1 MAKGPVPDQG
11 WSWVVAF
18 ACCFS
23 SLILAGIFRTSGVLF
38 VAFISTFGVSREEAS
53 WPMVVCISV
62 LNLAGPF
69 CGILGQKIGARPVVI
84 IGAVIATIGIST
96 CYLTTS
102 LGIITVL
109 FGGVFGVGYGFMNTV
124 MPCILNAYFLNLRTL
139 ANGIANSGS
148 CIGSIVLPVIF
159 EHFISTYGLSG
170 CFLLTGGIVLH
181 IAIAGSL
188 MRDPPWVHKKISSPV
203 EGNCHY
209 SMTEYR
215 TPKSTTKDVLAL
227 EDPER
232 NGSSDSNNE
241 AVPCISA
248 DNTEQTSQL
257 NRRNSI
263 SDNALNI
270 SPDCSILDN
279 NLDGSS
285 QPCVEE
291 AAIPENSGQK
301 EKSFI
306 NKKFQ
311 QVCLH
316 CKFLPSLCKSETT
329 SSSIVSSFLTVLTC
343 PMFQVTAITDVIFY
357 FLYHMYV
364 VIIVD
369 YALDRGVQD
378 ANTKYILFA
387 FSIADL
393 FGRLCFGW
401 ITDRKM
407 LSRSRFVMIG
417 MALIGVTFFTFPF
430 ANGYWSL
437 IAVSSCYGL
446 LLGCTMVMFPIL
458 LVEFCGIE
466 LHTVSYGC
474 MCFMNGFASFGRPL
488 LIGYFRDHVG
498 SYSKMFYVLGGIS
511 LFSSTL
517 WLLEKPL
524 ERRNQGQAII
534 GNCKTSSVDVKQD
547 ILQIRTPVQT

>member
-1 MAKGPVPDQG
+1 MYPIGNNKYYR
-11 WSWVVAF
+11 F
-18 ACCFS
+18 
-23 SLILAGIFRTSGVLF
+23 SLILKVLEDKIGTSGVLF

-53 WPMVVCISV
+53 WPMVVCICV

-84 IGAVIATIGIST
+84 IGAVIAAIGIST

-102 LGIITVL
+102 LGVITVL

-188 MRDPPWVHKKISSPV
+188 MRDPPWLRKKKSPSA
-203 EGNCHY
+203 EDSCHHI
-209 SMTEYR
+209 MTEYQ
-215 TPKSTTKDVLAL
+215 TPKSTMQDVLAL
-227 EDPER
+227 EDAER

-241 AVPCISA
+241 AVPCLSA
-248 DNTEQTSQL
+248 DSTEPTSQL
-257 NRRNSI
+257 NSRNSS

-270 SPDCSILDN
+270 SPDSSALDS

-285 QPCVEE
+285 QPCLE
-291 AAIPENSGQK
+291 AATVPENFQQK

-311 QVCLH
+311 QVRLH
-316 CKFLPSLCKSETT
+316 CKCLPSLCKSEDT
-329 SSSIVSSFLTVLTC
+329 SSGIASSFYTVLTS

-378 ANTKYILFA
+378 TDAKYILFA

-393 FGRLCFGW
+393 CGRLCFGW
-401 ITDRKM
+401 ITDCKI
-407 LSRSRFVMIG
+407 LSRSRFVMMG
-417 MALIGVTFFTFPF
+417 MAMIGVTFFTFPS
-430 ANGYWSL
+430 ATGYWSL

-458 LVEFCGIE
+458 LLEFCGIE

-474 MCFMNGFASFGRPL
+474 MCFMNGFASLGRPL
-488 LIGYFRDHVG
+488 LIG
-498 SYSKMFYVLGGIS
+498 KLTVL
-511 LFSSTL
+511 
-517 WLLEKPL
+517 
-524 ERRNQGQAII
+524 
-534 GNCKTSSVDVKQD
+534 
-547 ILQIRTPVQT
+547 

>member
-1 MAKGPVPDQG
+1 MAKGPAPDQG
-11 WSWVVAF
+11 WSWVIAF

-84 IGAVIATIGIST
+84 IGAVIATVGIST
-96 CYLTTS
+96 CYFTTS
-102 LGIITVL
+102 LGIITIL

-139 ANGIANSGS
+139 ANGIANAGS
-148 CIGSIVLPVIF
+148 CVGSIVLPIIF
-159 EHFISTYGLSG
+159 ELFISTYDLSG

-188 MRDPPWVHKKISSPV
+188 MRDPPWLRNKKSSSA
-203 EGNCHY
+203 EDEHHY
-209 SMTEYR
+209 SMNEYR
-215 TPKSTTKDVLAL
+215 TNKSPMKDGVAA
-227 EDPER
+227 EECER

-241 AVPCISA
+241 TVPCISA
-248 DNTEQTSQL
+248 DSTEPSSQID
-257 NRRNSI
+257 RKNSL

-270 SPDCSILDN
+270 SLDH
-279 NLDGSS
+279 NLDESS
-285 QPCVEE
+285 QPCLEMATV
-291 AAIPENSGQK
+291 PENSQQK

-306 NKKFQ
+306 NRKFQ
-311 QVCLH
+311 QVCLQ
-316 CKFLPSLCKSETT
+316 CNRLPSLCKCEDKSTG
-329 SSSIVSSFLTVLTC
+329 IVSSFVTVLTS

-378 ANTKYILFA
+378 TNTKHILFA

-393 FGRLCFGW
+393 IGRLCFGW

-407 LSRSRFVMIG
+407 VSRSRFVMMG
-417 MALIGVTFFTFPF
+417 MALIGMTFFTFPF

-437 IAVSSCYGL
+437 IAASSCYGL

-517 WLLEKPL
+517 WFLEKPL
-524 ERRNQGQAII
+524 ERRSQGQAVI
-534 GNCKTSSVDVKQD
+534 GNCKTC
-547 ILQIRTPVQT
+547 IF